1 MSKFSE
7 QVLLQFIETVKS
19 LLHPSVV
26 ERTFLEI
33 GATLGREVIIHA
45 SEPPAAPSATTQ
57 MHYLRYSE
65 WMRTHWAWD
74 QTMSIGTG
82 DQIEV
87 HCQVCPFER
96 LAEKD
101 SLVCQLEG
109 AILGEIAGKLFGYSK
124 VVVQRDQSHPPRNCR
139 FLVHT
144 ERTPQSQAA
153 AGLTFASNRTE
164 GKRPSD
170 EAATTRMLAQLTTRE
185 RQIIALLA
193 EGLPDKQIAKTLHLS
208 VRTIEGHLSRIRQK
222 TALQTRSALIRFALC
237 AGTV

>member
-1 MSKFSE
+1 MNQFSE
-7 QVLLQFIETVKS
+7 QVLLQFVETVKR

-57 MHYLRYSE
+57 MQYLRYSE

-87 HCQVCPFER
+87 HCRVCPFER

-164 GKRPSD
+164 GKRTSD
-170 EAATTRMLAQLTTRE
+170 EAAATRMLAQLTARE

>member
-1 MSKFSE
+1 MNQFPE
-7 QVLLQFIETVKS
+7 QVLLQLVENVKS

-26 ERTFLEI
+26 ERTFLDI
-33 GATLGREVIIHA
+33 GATLGREVITRV
-45 SEPPAAPSATTQ
+45 SEPPDTLSSTKQ

-65 WMRTHWAWD
+65 WMRTHWGWD

-82 DQIEV
+82 DHIEV
-87 HCQVCPFER
+87 HCRACPFER
-96 LAEKD
+96 LAKED
-101 SLVCQLEG
+101 SLICQLEG
-109 AILGEIAGKLFGYSK
+109 AILGELAGKLFGYSK

-153 AGLTFASNRTE
+153 TGLTFASNRSE
-164 GKRPSD
+164 GKRTSD
-170 EAATTRMLAQLTTRE
+170 QAAASRILAQLTARE

-208 VRTIEGHLSRIRQK
+208 VRTVEGHLSRIRQK

-237 AGTV
+237 AGTI

>member
-1 MSKFSE
+1 MNQFSE
-7 QVLLQFIETVKS
+7 QVLLQLVETVKS

-26 ERTFLEI
+26 ERSFHEI
-33 GATLGREVIIHA
+33 GTALGREVIAHA
-45 SEPPAAPSATTQ
+45 SEPPAAPASTART
-57 MHYLRYSE
+57 HYLHYSE
-65 WMRTHWAWD
+65 WMRIHWGWD

-82 DQIEV
+82 DHIEV
-87 HCQVCPFER
+87 HCRTCPFER
-96 LAEKD
+96 LAKED
-101 SLVCQLEG
+101 SLICQLEG
-109 AILGEIAGKLFGYSK
+109 AILGELAGKLFGYSK

-153 AGLTFASNRTE
+153 TGLTFASNRSD
-164 GKRPSD
+164 GKRTSD
-170 EAATTRMLAQLTTRE
+170 EAAALRILAQLTSRE

-193 EGLPDKQIAKTLHLS
+193 EGLSDKQIAKALHLS

-237 AGTV
+237 ASTI

>member
-1 MSKFSE
+1 MNQFSE

-19 LLHPSVV
+19 LLHPSIV

-33 GATLGREVIIHA
+33 GAALGREVTTHV
-45 SEPPAAPSATTQ
+45 SEPPATLPSTTQ

-65 WMRTHWAWD
+65 WMRTHWGWD
-74 QTMSIGTG
+74 QTISIGTG

-87 HCQVCPFER
+87 HCRTCPFER
-96 LAEKD
+96 LAKGD
-101 SLVCQLEG
+101 SLICQMEG
-109 AILGEIAGKLFGYSK
+109 AILGEVAGKLFGYSK
-124 VVVQRDQSHPPRNCR
+124 VVVQRDQGHPPRNCR

-164 GKRPSD
+164 GKRTSD
-170 EAATTRMLAQLTTRE
+170 EAAASRVLARLTARE

-193 EGLPDKQIAKTLHLS
+193 EGLPDKQIAKALHLS
-208 VRTIEGHLSRIRQK
+208 VRTVEGHLSRIRQK
-222 TALQTRSALIRFALC
+222 TVLQTRSALIRFALC
-237 AGTV
+237 ASTV

>member
-1 MSKFSE
+1 MNQFSE
-7 QVLLQFIETVKS
+7 QVLLQFVETVKS
-19 LLHPSVV
+19 LLHPSIV

-33 GATLGREVIIHA
+33 GAALGREVITHV
-45 SEPPAAPSATTQ
+45 SEPPATLPSTTQ

-65 WMRTHWAWD
+65 WMKTHWGWD
-74 QTMSIGTG
+74 QTISIGTG

-87 HCQVCPFER
+87 HCRTCPFER
-96 LAEKD
+96 LAKRD
-101 SLVCQLEG
+101 SLICQMEG
-109 AILGEIAGKLFGYSK
+109 AILGELAGKLFGYSK
-124 VVVQRDQSHPPRNCR
+124 VVVQRDQGHPPRNCR

-164 GKRPSD
+164 GKRTSD
-170 EAATTRMLAQLTTRE
+170 EAAATRMLAQLTARE

-193 EGLPDKQIAKTLHLS
+193 EGLPDKQIAKALHLS
-208 VRTIEGHLSRIRQK
+208 VRTVEGHLSRIRQK

-237 AGTV
+237 ASTV

>member
-1 MSKFSE
+1 MNQFSE
-7 QVLLQFIETVKS
+7 QVLLQFVETVKR

-57 MHYLRYSE
+57 MQYLRYSE

-87 HCQVCPFER
+87 HCRVCPFER

-164 GKRPSD
+164 GKRTSD
-170 EAATTRMLAQLTTRE
+170 EAAATRMLAQLTARE

-222 TALQTRSALIRFALC
+222 TSLQTRSALIRFALC